1 MMMKI
6 IVVDDKLKIYA
17 KWQIPPLLAKLKNV
31 GMNPIRI

>member
-1 MMMKI
+1 MLKI

-31 GMNPIRI
+31 RINPLRM